1 MEVQFTPDVQAKLDR
16 MALDVGRPSDE
27 LVQDA
32 VMSFFDELT
41 FTRETLERRYRELD
55 AGHVQPIDGE
65 EAYRSLMAKTD
76 KRRKQTA

>member
-1 MEVQFTPDVQAKLDR
+1 MEVQFTPDVQAKLDK

-32 VMSFFDELT
+32 VMSFFDELA

-55 AGHVQPIDGE
+55 AGRVQPIDGE
-65 EAYRSLMAKTD
+65 EAYHRLMAATEE
-76 KRRKQTA
+76 RRKQTA

>member
-1 MEVQFTPDVQAKLDR
+1 MEVQFTPDVQAKLDK
-16 MALDVGRPSDE
+16 MARDVGRPSDE

-55 AGHVQPIDGE
+55 AGRVQPIDGE
-65 EAYRSLMAKTD
+65 EAYSRLMAKTD
-76 KRRKQTA
+76 ERRKQTA